1 MGKIHNVFSLEDRFS
16 STFGRY
22 LQLAQQASGQTLTAK
37 AAAQSYSVSVQT
49 EAANMAQAA
58 QIASVQ
64 QQTAVQA
71 AAASS
76 QQTAAV
82 HTQAAQEAIQAVQ
95 RVAAASQQNAAVQEQ
110 AAQEVI
116 RTQQQLSA
124 VQSEASASVAR
135 HSEALKAAEAS
146 ARNYQSVLGSIERQV
161 IKANARFDALYEQE
175 QELIAAGEQTTAAF
189 KKLDAQLDKQGAS
202 VRFLEAQ
209 QAALTQKYN
218 AIAAA
223 VQNENA
229 ALSRAQAAQTQ
240 AAQAATSAASAA
252 QELASAQ
259 TDAAEAS
266 GQAASAMRQASDA
279 AEQAASAAGQAADTA
294 DQAAAA
300 AKRASNANREFE
312 DSSGL
317 AAKAANSLTQ
327 ELKKLVGGYLG
338 IQTLKKAADLSDTLV
353 STRTRLDQMNDGL
366 QTTAELETMIYQA
379 AQDSRGSFVDTLGLV
394 SQLGT
399 MAGSA
404 FDNTQEVVLFAEQ
417 LNKKLALSGAFGMA
431 AQAAILQLEQG
442 LASGVLR
449 GDELNSV
456 MEQTPALAKTIAD
469 YLQVSIGDLRTM
481 GSEGK
486 ITAAIVK
493 NALFSAAEETN
504 AAFEKTPM
512 TWAQVWTTVTN
523 IAVRALDPLLSGIN
537 WVANNIDA
545 LAPIVLTTGSAFG
558 VMLIAANW
566 TNILT
571 FATQKAAAA
580 QAFLNAVMAANPAA
594 LAAAGVLLLVGAL
607 YAGVALM
614 NHFAGTSVSATGII
628 AGSFAVMGAFVYNST
643 LVPLQNGFAMFV
655 NFLGNAFNNPTAA
668 VKILFYDMA
677 ITVMQYLQNIAGAL
691 EGLVNMVPG
700 VTVDL
705 TSGLDS
711 WVTKLKRDRQYEKWA
726 SGYTEYVTPWEN
738 MDLSK
743 AYTKGYNWG
752 ANLSFSDLF
761 SGLLGNGMGDLAIP
775 QAANLNDLLKNID
788 KNTSKIAKTVDMSD
802 EQIKMLVDVAERKYV
817 NNINL
822 TSQTPM
828 ITIKGQNT
836 GNTEQDAR
844 NVAEILRDTLLEL
857 RSAGST
863 VTVQ

>member
-58 QIASVQ
+58 QMASVQ
-64 QQTAVQA
+64 QQTAVQV

-82 HTQAAQEAIQAVQ
+82 HTQAAQEAIQAIQ
-95 RVAAASQQNAAVQEQ
+95 QIAAASQQNAAVQEQ
-110 AAQEVI
+110 AAQEVL
-116 RTQQQLSA
+116 RAQQQLSA
-124 VQSEASASVAR
+124 VQSEAATSVAR
-135 HSEALKAAEAS
+135 HSETLKAAEAS
-146 ARNYQSVLGSIERQV
+146 ARNYQSALGSIERQV

-189 KKLDAQLDKQGAS
+189 KKLDAQLDKQGVS

-218 AIAAA
+218 AAAAA

-240 AAQAATSAASAA
+240 AAQAANAAAFAA

-259 TDAAEAS
+259 THAAET
-266 GQAASAMRQASDA
+266 
-279 AEQAASAAGQAADTA
+279 AGQAES
-294 DQAAAA
+294 A
-300 AKRASNANREFE
+300 AKRAANANREFK

-317 AAKAANSLTQ
+317 AAKSADSLTQ
-327 ELKKLVGGYLG
+327 ALKQLVGGYLG
-338 IQTLKKAADLSDTLV
+338 IQTLKKASDLSDTLV
-353 STRTRLDQMNDGL
+353 STRTRLDQMTDGL

-379 AQDSRGSFVDTLGLV
+379 AQNSRGSFVDTLGLV

-404 FDNTQEVVLFAEQ
+404 FDNTQEVVFFAEQ
-417 LNKKLALSGAFGMA
+417 LNKKLALSGASGMA

-512 TWAQVWTTVTN
+512 TWAQVWTTATN

-607 YAGVALM
+607 YGGVAIM
-614 NHFAGTSVSATGII
+614 NHFADTSVSATGII

-863 VTVQ
+863 VTVS

>member
-1 MGKIHNVFSLEDRFS
+1 MAKIQETLVLQDRFS
-16 STFGRY
+16 SSFGAY
-22 LQLAQQASGQTLTAK
+22 IQAAQRASSSTTTAK

-82 HTQAAQEAIQAVQ
+82 QK
-95 RVAAASQQNAAVQEQ
+95 Q

-116 RTQQQLSA
+116 HTQQQLSA

-161 IKANARFDALYEQE
+161 IKGNARFDALYEQE

-218 AIAAA
+218 AASAA
-223 VQNENA
+223 VQNETA
-229 ALSRAQAAQTQ
+229 ALSRAQAVQTQ
-240 AAQAATSAASAA
+240 AAQALTSAASAA
-252 QELASAQ
+252 QEFASAQ

-266 GQAASAMRQASDA
+266 
-279 AEQAASAAGQAADTA
+279 GQAADTA

-353 STRTRLDQMNDGL
+353 STRTRLDRMNDGL
-366 QTTAELETMIYQA
+366 QTTQELETMIYQS
-379 AQDSRGSFVDTLGLV
+379 AQRSRGSFADTMGLV

-399 MAGSA
+399 MAGDA
-404 FDNTQEVVLFAEQ
+404 FSSSKEIVQFAEQ
-417 LNKKLALSGAFGMA
+417 LNKQLALSGASGSS

-456 MEQTPALAKTIAD
+456 MEQAPALAKSIAD
-469 YLQVSIGDLRTM
+469 YMHVSVGELREM
-481 GSEGK
+481 GSKGQ
-486 ITAAIVK
+486 ITADIVK
-493 NALFSAAEETN
+493 NALFAAAEDTN
-504 AAFEKTPM
+504 AEFEKTPM
-512 TWAQVWTTVTN
+512 TWAQVWTVASNT
-523 IAVRALDPLLSGIN
+523 AVRALDPLLTAIN
-537 WVANNIDA
+537 WVANNLDVAIPLVVSLGA
-545 LAPIVLTTGSAFG
+545 AFG
-558 VMLIAANW
+558 VLLIAANW

-571 FATQKAAAA
+571 FATKKAAAA
-580 QAFLNAVMAANPAA
+580 QAFLNAVMSANPAA
-594 LAAAGVLLLVGAL
+594 LAAVGVLVLVAAF
-607 YAGVALM
+607 YAGIAAV
-614 NHFAGTSVSATGII
+614 NHFAGTSISATGII
-628 AGSFAVMGAFVYNST
+628 TGAFATLGAFVFNGV
-643 LVPLQNGFAMFV
+643 LVPLQNGFAAFV
-655 NFLGNAFNNPTAA
+655 NFLANVFTNPLAA
-668 VKILFYDMA
+668 VKIAFYDMA
-677 ITVMQYLQNIAGAL
+677 ITVMQYLQNIAQGL
-691 EGLVNMVPG
+691 EGLLNKIPG

-705 TSGLDS
+705 TSGVDAT
-711 WVTKLKRDRQYEKWA
+711 VTKLQRDRKYEKWA
-726 SGYTEYVTPWEN
+726 SGYTEVVKPWKN
-738 MDLSK
+738 IDLGK
-743 AYTKGYNWG
+743 AYNAGHDWG
-752 ANLSFSDLF
+752 ANLNLSTIMGGS
-761 SGLLGNGMGDLAIP
+761 SGSLEIP
-775 QAANLNDLLKNID
+775 QAADVKDLLGNID
-788 KNTSKIAKTVDMSD
+788 KNTGKIVKTVDLSD

-817 NNINL
+817 NNVNL
-822 TSQTPM
+822 TSLTPM
-828 ITIKGQNT
+828 ITVQVQNT
-836 GNTEQDAR
+836 GNTEKDAR
-844 NVAEILRDTLLEL
+844 NLADTLRDVLVDLMN
-857 RSAGST
+857 AGST